1 MNYIK
6 KYENVCDML
15 RFMEK
20 IIWRLHVMI
29 RLANYLIRH
38 TSLYLEFSYCI
49 VSLYQTSACLCLEKI
64 CPYFTKYNRL
74 HMKIQHFFFLLL
86 AWSCLPGFFR
96 PIQVFL
102 PDQPLCFQ
110 WICHKCLYSWLLQK
124 VSLQLFFSWYMEWIS
139 LMCKL
144 LYRDPLFPRLV
155 ASSTWAA
162 VLLCSCS
169 SVFTVQLICI
179 CKNLAWCSLYLHL
192 H

>member
-1 MNYIK
+1 
-6 KYENVCDML
+6 ML

-38 TSLYLEFSYCI
+38 TNLYLEFSYCI
-49 VSLYQTSACLCLEKI
+49 VSLYQTSLLVCAWKKFAPTLPNIIDCI
-64 CPYFTKYNRL
+64 WKYN
-74 HMKIQHFFFLLL
+74 IFFFFLL
-86 AWSCLPGFFR
+86 AWRCLPEFFR

-102 PDQPLCFQ
+102 PDQNLCFQ

-124 VSLQLFFSWYMEWIS
+124 ISLQLFFSWYMEWIS

-179 CKNLAWCSLYLHL
+179 YKNLAWYSLYLHL